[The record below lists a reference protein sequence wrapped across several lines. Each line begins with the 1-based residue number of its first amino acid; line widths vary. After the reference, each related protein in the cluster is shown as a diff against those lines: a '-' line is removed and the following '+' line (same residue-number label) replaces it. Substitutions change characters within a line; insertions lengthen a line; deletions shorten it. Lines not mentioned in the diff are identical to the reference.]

1 MRLIMKSVVLIIF
14 FVANACLSFGQL
26 QVTEPDKSPLDI
38 SYHPHGYPIL
48 KFQSK
53 TAPAAPMARVIYS
66 RPQRNGRIIFG
77 DVVKYN
83 EVWRLGANESTEVE
97 FYKDVT
103 IGSKKL
109 PKGRYA
115 LFCIPQAGL
124 WTIVVNSSLY
134 TWGTFSYEK
143 AKDIMRTDVAVSKLD
158 SPVEY
163 YTMMFDASGNLVVLW
178 DTVKVV
184 IPIKYAAK

>member
-1 MRLIMKSVVLIIF
+1 MKGVILVFLFVV
-14 FVANACLSFGQL
+14 NAAFGWGQL
-26 QVTEPDKSPLDI
+26 QITEPDKSPLDI

-53 TAPAAPMARVIYS
+53 TAPATPLARVVYS
-66 RPQRNGRIIFG
+66 RPQKNGRVIFG
-77 DVVKYN
+77 DIVKYN
-83 EVWRLGANESTEVE
+83 EIWRLGANESTEVE

-109 PKGRYA
+109 PKGRYSM
-115 LFCIPQAGL
+115 FCVPQAGY
-124 WTIVVNSSLY
+124 WTIVVNSALN

-143 AKDIMRTDVAVSKLD
+143 TKDVLRTDVAVSKMD
-158 SPVEY
+158 APVEY
-163 YTMMFDASGNLVVLW
+163 FTMVFDATGNLVILW
-178 DTVKVV
+178 DIVKVV

>member
-1 MRLIMKSVVLIIF
+1 MKGIILTLF
-14 FVANACLSFGQL
+14 FVANAAIGWGQL
-26 QVTEPDKSPLDI
+26 QITEPDKSPLDI

-53 TAPAAPMARVIYS
+53 TAPAAPLARVIYS
-66 RPQRNGRIIFG
+66 RPQKNGRVIFG
-77 DVVKYN
+77 DIVKYN
-83 EVWRLGANESTEVE
+83 EIWRMGANESTEVE
-97 FYKDVT
+97 FYKDIT

-109 PKGRYA
+109 VKGRYS
-115 LFCIPQAGL
+115 LYCVPQAGM
-124 WTIVVNSSLY
+124 WTIVINSALN

-143 AKDIMRTDVAVSKLD
+143 TKDLLRADVAVSKLD
-158 SPVEY
+158 TAVEFF
-163 YTMMFDASGNLVVLW
+163 TMVFDASGHLVVLW

>member
-1 MRLIMKSVVLIIF
+1 MKGIIF
-14 FVANACLSFGQL
+14 AFFFMAMACTVYGQL
-26 QVTEPDKSPLDI
+26 QITEPDKSPLDI
-38 SYHPHGYPIL
+38 AYHPHGYPIL

-53 TAPAAPMARVIYS
+53 TAPAMPLARVIYS
-66 RPQRNGRIIFG
+66 RPQKNGRVIFG

-83 EVWRLGANESTEVE
+83 EIWRMGANESTEVE

-109 PKGRYA
+109 PKGRYS
-115 LFCIPQAGL
+115 LFCVPQAGS
-124 WTIVVNSSLY
+124 WTIVVNSALH

-143 AKDIMRTDVAVSKLD
+143 SKDLLRADVAVTKME

-163 YTMMFDASGNLVVLW
+163 YTMVFDASGNLVVLW
-178 DTVKVV
+178 DTIKVV